1 MAGSIL
7 STYMMF
13 LPEKTKWFCL
23 IGLCIFVFG
32 IYIPYEEHKK
42 KKKQAQKRERKPP
55 QKPNRTA
62 SIKAGN
68 QKKLEQL
75 KTLKTAGIISEEEY
89 QEKKRELRQQ

>member
-1 MAGSIL
+1 MAGTLISNF
-7 STYMMF
+7 MMF

-23 IGLCIFVFG
+23 IGLCIFFFG

-42 KKKQAQKRERKPP
+42 KKKQTQKRAHKRSEMPERA
-55 QKPNRTA
+55 A
-62 SIKAGN
+62 SEKTVD

-89 QEKKRELRQQ
+89 QEKKRELQRQ